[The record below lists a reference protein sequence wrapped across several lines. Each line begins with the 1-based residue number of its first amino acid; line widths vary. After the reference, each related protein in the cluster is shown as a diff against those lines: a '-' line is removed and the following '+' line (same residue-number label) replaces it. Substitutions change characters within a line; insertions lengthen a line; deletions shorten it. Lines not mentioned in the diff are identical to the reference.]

1 MQRPG
6 ALFVLTVSI
15 AALAMACRPRAPG
28 VAPASRVVEALRLEG
43 TPFAVAVSHS
53 GVVYVTLAH
62 AEAAVRADLPTM
74 AFSVPF
80 SVGSLPSQVRFSPD
94 GQTAYVANQDLG
106 AITFITVA
114 TNEVLARLTL
124 PGGSI
129 LNIGLA
135 PDGRRLYALTD
146 YRGVHVIDTEERIV
160 IGTIPATQAGA
171 LLTGVAFHPS
181 APRMYVS
188 ARDDGRIV
196 EVDLRTNAVV
206 RTLSVPGSRIQNL
219 AVSRDGARLYATDIQ
234 RSKLLV
240 WNLRSNDA
248 GFIER
253 AVGTSQDRNAF
264 DVAVTPDNE
273 RVFVTTLADGV
284 VYIFD
289 RRSLEQV
296 GAINAGGSPRYV
308 AFDSKG
314 RTVVIANESGW
325 VSFVALKPR

>member
-1 MQRPG
+1 MVRHG
-6 ALFVLTVSI
+6 TRFILTMSTV
-15 AALAMACRPRAPG
+15 ALAAACGHRTLPVPALVTDGSRG
-28 VAPASRVVEALRLEG
+28 VESTLLEG
-43 TPFAVAVSHS
+43 TPFAVAVSPT
-53 GVVYVTLAH
+53 GVAYVTLAH
-62 AEAAVRADLPTM
+62 TETAVRIDLPTM
-74 AFSVPF
+74 RFSEPF

-94 GQTAYVANQDLG
+94 GKTAYVANQDLG
-106 AITFITVA
+106 AITFVTVA
-114 TNEVLARLTL
+114 TNEVSARLTL

-146 YRGVHVIDTEERIV
+146 YRGVHVIDTDERTV
-160 IGTIPATQAGA
+160 IGTIPATRTGV
-171 LLTGVAFHPS
+171 LLTGVGFHPS

-188 ARDDGRIV
+188 ARDEGRIV
-196 EVDLRTNAVV
+196 EVDLRSQTVV

-219 AVSRDGARLYATDIQ
+219 AVSGDGARLFATDIQ

-253 AVGTSQDRNAF
+253 AVGTAQDRNAF
-264 DVAVTPDNE
+264 DVAVTPDNQQ
-273 RVFVTTLADGV
+273 VYVSTLADGV

-289 RRSLEQV
+289 AGSLEQV
-296 GAINAGGSPRYV
+296 TAITTGGTPRYV

-314 RTVVIANESGW
+314 RTAVIANESGW
-325 VSFVALKPR
+325 VSFVR